1 MPLFVGRAGGMKQIT
16 QIVIASLLSSI
27 PRVAIAEPK
36 VGIVAL
42 RIRGCDYYPVSTK
55 GGITILEWYG
65 GYDPEKD
72 DELVGEIES
81 YGMKG
86 VVFLPHEQKS
96 QVWVEDYWLSP
107 ESAMAKLRDKC
118 HLDE

>member
-1 MPLFVGRAGGMKQIT
+1 MKHRTLSILAG
-16 QIVIASLLSSI
+16 VLSSI
-27 PRVAIAEPK
+27 STVAIAEAK

-55 GGITILEWYG
+55 GGITILEWYD

-86 VVFLPHEQKS
+86 VVFLPREQKS

-107 ESAMAKLRDKC
+107 ERAMAKLRDKC

>member
-1 MPLFVGRAGGMKQIT
+1 MKQIT

-55 GGITILEWYG
+55 GGITLLEWYG